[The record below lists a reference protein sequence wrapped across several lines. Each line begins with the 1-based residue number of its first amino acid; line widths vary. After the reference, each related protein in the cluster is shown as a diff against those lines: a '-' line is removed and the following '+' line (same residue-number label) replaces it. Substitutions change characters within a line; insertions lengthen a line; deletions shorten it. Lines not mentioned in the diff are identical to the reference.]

1 MNDTVFCFRLNFLR
15 IFFSHRIFFMHIQGT
30 IFWCLLLSKD
40 IAEAGNGVSM
50 VRRPVHRV
58 RVSESKSNRVSM
70 SGTGATLTADKGT
83 PPKLRPRESLPGPNE
98 GKDFAVDS
106 LEDILVKGSFES
118 ADGTVVGV
126 HREPIG
132 QGHFA
137 KVYRGTL
144 LKRDGS
150 EERVA
155 IKFEIPTGGP
165 FKSRIIMPRHYAQ
178 IEHEYD
184 MMKQMEPKPGFP
196 KIFAH
201 NFSGKYKYYIIQYIG
216 KSLDTIRLE
225 YPNYRIPLTKC
236 LRIARRVLE
245 RIRAVHEE
253 GFVVYDIH
261 PGNFL
266 IDKNR
271 NVYMIDLS
279 YAFPWKQGNGL
290 HIEKANSPF
299 NFKGAR
305 LSPLATKREE
315 NGQLT
320 SRADDIQRFL
330 YMLLI
335 LMSGHLPWQDEVNN
349 DRAKQMKLDM
359 TPTQLCEYMDAIW
372 LTNVLEKVSKLPFNA
387 DPPYDLIEFTLEDKL
402 IAEKQ
407 RKLSTS
413 RDRRQMPGRA

>member
-1 MNDTVFCFRLNFLR
+1 
-15 IFFSHRIFFMHIQGT
+15 MHIHGT
-30 IFWCLLLSKD
+30 IFSCLLLVKD
-40 IAEAGNGVSM
+40 FAEAGNGVSM

-58 RVSESKSNRVSM
+58 RVSESQSSRVSL
-70 SGTGATLTADKGT
+70 SGTGATLTEDKGT
-83 PPKLRPRESLPGPNE
+83 PQKLRSRESLPEPNKE
-98 GKDFAVDS
+98 KRFAVDS

-118 ADGTVVGV
+118 SDGTVAGI

-132 QGHFA
+132 EGHFA
-137 KVYRGTL
+137 KVYRGIL

-155 IKFEIPTGGP
+155 IKFEVPTGGP
-165 FKSRIIMPRHYAQ
+165 FKSRIVMPRHYAQ
-178 IEHEYD
+178 IEYEYD
-184 MMKQMEPKPGFP
+184 MMKRMEPKPGFP

-201 NFSGKYKYYIIQYIG
+201 NFSGKYKYYIMQYIG

-245 RIRAVHEE
+245 RIRAVHQE

-266 IDKNR
+266 LDKNR
-271 NVYMIDLS
+271 KVYMIDLS
-279 YAFPWKQGNGL
+279 FAFPWKQGNGL
-290 HIEKANSPF
+290 LIEDANSPF
-299 NFKGAR
+299 NFKGTR

-330 YMLLI
+330 YMLLV
-335 LMSGHLPWQDEVNN
+335 LLNGHLPWQDAVND
-349 DRAKQMKLDM
+349 DRAKQMKLEM
-359 TPTQLCEYMDAIW
+359 TPSQLCEYMDAIW
-372 LTNVLEKVSKLPFNA
+372 LTSVLEKVSKLPFNA
-387 DPPYDLIEFTLEDKL
+387 EPPYDLIDSTLEEKL

-407 RKLSTS
+407 RKLSRS
-413 RDRRQMPGRA
+413 RNRRQTPGRA